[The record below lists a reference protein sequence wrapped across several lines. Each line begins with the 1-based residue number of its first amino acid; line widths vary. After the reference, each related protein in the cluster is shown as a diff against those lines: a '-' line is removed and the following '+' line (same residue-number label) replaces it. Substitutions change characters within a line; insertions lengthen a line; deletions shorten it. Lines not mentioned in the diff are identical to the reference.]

1 MDAVD
6 AQPTTRIGLVLR
18 PRRTPA
24 SAVARIAAWTA
35 THGVELVATA
45 EDVARADVAGVTAVP
60 PEDLAGTCDALIA
73 LGGDGRRTRLPPAT
87 RWLAAGP
94 CRGRQVRWSSSRL

>member
-1 MDAVD
+1 MDSPPPRSTA
-6 AQPTTRIGLVLR
+6 RIGLVLH

-45 EDVARADVAGVTAVP
+45 EDVARADAA
-60 PEDLAGTCDALIA
+60 ALPDE
-73 LGGDGRRTRLPPAT
+73 G
-87 RWLAAGP
+87 
-94 CRGRQVRWSSSRL
+94 

>member
-6 AQPTTRIGLVLR
+6 SPPPRSTARIGLVLH

-45 EDVARADVAGVTAVP
+45 EDVARAAS
-60 PEDLAGTCDALIA
+60 
-73 LGGDGRRTRLPPAT
+73 PA
-87 RWLAAGP
+87 
-94 CRGRQVRWSSSRL
+94 